1 MVIKSARFIKSSPN
15 VMDCPDRLIPEY
27 AFTGRSNVGKSSLI
41 NHLTN
46 CRKLA
51 KTSSTPGKTQLI
63 NHFLIDDAWYL
74 VDLPGYGWA
83 QTSKTNKASWRKM
96 IEDYLLDR
104 PNLASVFVL
113 IDVRHEPQKID
124 MEFIQWLGESNV
136 PFSIVFTKA
145 DKLGKN
151 KVHSSIVTYKN
162 HLRKTWE
169 ELPPTFVTSA
179 IKKMGGKEILDFINR
194 INESISR

>member
-1 MVIKSARFIKSSPN
+1 MI
-15 VMDCPDRLIPEY
+15 DCPDHLIPEY

-51 KTSSTPGKTQLI
+51 KTSGTPGKTQLI
-63 NHFLIDDAWYL
+63 NHFLIDNAWYL

-83 QTSKTNKASWRKM
+83 QTSKTNKASWKKM

-113 IDVRHEPQKID
+113 IDVRHKPQKID
-124 MEFIQWLGESNV
+124 TEFIQWLGESSI

-151 KVHSSIVTYKN
+151 KVQSSVVTYKN
-162 HLRKTWE
+162 HLRKTWD
-169 ELPPTFVTSA
+169 ELPPTFVTSS
-179 IKKMGGKEILDFINR
+179 IKKTGSKEILDFINR